1 MSLEQMAKMRE
12 LTDKLNQAVAALNE
26 LSASVFRHYNEVQQ
40 LKRTVAELEKKR
52 GPGRPPK
59 Q

>member
-1 MSLEQMAKMRE
+1 MAKMRE
-12 LTDKLNQAVAALNE
+12 LTDKLNQAVAQLND
-26 LSASVFRHYNEVQQ
+26 LSAAVYKHYNDAQE
-40 LKRTVAELEKKR
+40 LKRRVVELEKKR

>member
-1 MSLEQMAKMRE
+1 MAKMRE
-12 LTDKLNQAVAALNE
+12 LTDKLNQAVAALND
-26 LSASVFRHYNEVQQ
+26 LSASVFKHYNEVQQ

>member
-1 MSLEQMAKMRE
+1 MSLEYVAKMRE

>member
-1 MSLEQMAKMRE
+1 MSFEAIAKMRE
-12 LTDKLNQAVAALNE
+12 LTDKLNQAVAQLND
-26 LSASVFRHYNEVQQ
+26 LSAAVYQHYNDAQE
-40 LKRTVAELEKKR
+40 LKRRVAELEKKR

>member
-12 LTDKLNQAVAALNE
+12 LTDKLNQAVAQLND
-26 LSASVFRHYNEVQQ
+26 LSAAVYQHYNDAQE
-40 LKRTVAELEKKR
+40 LKRRVAELEKKR

>member
-12 LTDKLNQAVAALNE
+12 LTDKLNQAVAALND
-26 LSASVFRHYNEVQQ
+26 LSASVFKHYNEVQQ

>member
-1 MSLEQMAKMRE
+1 MSLEQRAKMRE